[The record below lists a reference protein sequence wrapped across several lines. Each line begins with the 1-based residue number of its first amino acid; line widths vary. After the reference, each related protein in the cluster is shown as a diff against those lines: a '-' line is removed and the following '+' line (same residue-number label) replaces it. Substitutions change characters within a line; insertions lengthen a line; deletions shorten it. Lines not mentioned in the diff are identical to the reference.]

1 MPSKSPVPSQP
12 SVDLPDLEPVRASWQ
27 RSAERYHI
35 AQGSRQAPCILT
47 AQELSASRA
56 PVDELVGVAADENDR
71 LFAAVGKVGY
81 ALLFTTADGVV
92 VDVRGDPARIQQFK
106 HWGIW
111 QGGVWAES
119 VEGTNGIGT
128 CIAAKAPVTVH
139 CSHHFRA
146 RHATLSCCGAPVLD
160 PNEKLVAVVDVS
172 SYEPQLSEHSHA
184 LAFALTVEA
193 ARSIEERL
201 FRHVHRRAWIL
212 SAIAPTRSQPILLAV
227 ENDERVVGADR
238 HARAALD
245 IDDRQLAAGLPLWR
259 FFYRSPSFFASKSGD
274 GFVKLTRLGDPVPW
288 HVVFTPPL
296 PPRAA
301 PLDLRPRMRRSTD
314 IRAASGPALSARE
327 RGVLELVAQGQSNK
341 EIGRT
346 LSISPE
352 TVKTHLENVYG
363 KLAVQRRA
371 QAIAR
376 AKDLALL
383 AI

>member
-1 MPSKSPVPSQP
+1 MPSLSPVPSQSP
-12 SVDLPDLEPVRASWQ
+12 DDLPDLEPVRASWQ

-35 AQGSRQAPCILT
+35 AQGTQQAPWILT

-56 PVDELVGVAADENDR
+56 PVDELIGIAADENDR

-92 VDVRGDPARIQQFK
+92 VDVRGEPARIQQFR

-111 QGGVWAES
+111 QGGVWAEN

-128 CIAAKAPVTVH
+128 CIAEKAPVTVH

-146 RHATLSCCGAPVLD
+146 RHATLSCCGAPVFD
-160 PNEKLVAVVDVS
+160 PNQNLVAVVDVS
-172 SYEPQLSEHSHA
+172 SYEPELSEHSHA

-212 SAIAPTRSQPILLAV
+212 SAIAPRRPQPLLLAV

-245 IDDRQLAAGLPLWR
+245 IDDQQLAAGLSLWR
-259 FFYRSPSFFASKSGD
+259 FFYRSASLFASKSGD
-274 GFVKLTRLGDPVPW
+274 AFVKLTRLGDPAPW
-288 HVVFTPPL
+288 HVAFTPPL

-301 PLDLRPRMRRSTD
+301 ALELRPRMRRSRD
-314 IRAASGPALSARE
+314 IPAAGSPALTPRE
-327 RGVLELVAQGQSNK
+327 RSILELVAQGQSNK
-341 EIGRT
+341 EIART
-346 LSISPE
+346 LGISPE
-352 TVKTHLENVYG
+352 TVKTHLENVYL
-363 KLAVQRRA
+363 KLAVERRA

-383 AI
+383 AT